1 MNDKSLDIF
10 LMVLFGAGGIT
21 ILIVAWAQPMPVL
34 ERVLTTSIGLIGP
47 FWVLSRALSLT
58 SVLARIGIRKNLA
71 EAEMKKKPH

>member
-47 FWVLSRALSLT
+47 FWVLVRALSLT

-71 EAEMKKKPH
+71 EVGMKKKPH

>member
-47 FWVLSRALSLT
+47 FWVLVRALSLT
-58 SVLARIGIRKNLA
+58 SVLAKMGIRKNLA
-71 EAEMKKKPH
+71 EVEMKKKPH